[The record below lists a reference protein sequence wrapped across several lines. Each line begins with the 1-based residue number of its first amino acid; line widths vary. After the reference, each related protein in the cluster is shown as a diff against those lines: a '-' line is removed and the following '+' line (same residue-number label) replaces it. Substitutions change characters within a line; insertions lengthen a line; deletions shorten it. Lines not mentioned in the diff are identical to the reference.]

1 MGLSRPAKVAFF
13 SFFLLVLI
21 LLALSISLVAVIDIR
36 GITETQ
42 ESATKTV
49 GRGMYAIECPLL
61 LSLIQLYVILS
72 SYELC

>member
-36 GITETQ
+36 DITKKQ

-49 GRGMYAIECPLL
+49 GGGMYVCH
-61 LSLIQLYVILS
+61 
-72 SYELC
+72 